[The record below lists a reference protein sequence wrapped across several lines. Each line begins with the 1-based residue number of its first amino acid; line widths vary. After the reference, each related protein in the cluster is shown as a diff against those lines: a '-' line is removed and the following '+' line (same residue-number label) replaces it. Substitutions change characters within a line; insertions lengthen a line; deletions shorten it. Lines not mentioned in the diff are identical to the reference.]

1 MIGHVIATSSSGS
14 LCGLRSI
21 CCQVSLT
28 APLLSGL
35 RTLDNVR
42 RSHRDS
48 AAYGGA
54 DRLEICGNLGVGGGT
69 TPSLGLVRAIQ
80 KAVPHLPLMVCK
92 LSAVDLSYVI

>member
-1 MIGHVIATSSSGS
+1 VDSVQSAVR
-14 LCGLRSI
+14 LVLRLPYRDLE
-21 CCQVSLT
+21 VF
-28 APLLSGL
+28 
-35 RTLDNVR
+35 DNVR
-42 RSHRDS
+42 CSHHDS

-92 LSAVDLSYVI
+92 LSANDLSYMI